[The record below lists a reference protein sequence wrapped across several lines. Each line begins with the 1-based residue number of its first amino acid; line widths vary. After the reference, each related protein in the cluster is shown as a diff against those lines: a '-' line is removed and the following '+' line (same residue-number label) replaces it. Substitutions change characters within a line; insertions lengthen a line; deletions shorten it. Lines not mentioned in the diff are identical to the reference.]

1 MIVIRGFP
9 LRNIV
14 GITLWPFILLKS
26 KREDLILL
34 NHERIHLRQQ
44 LELLLVGFYLLY
56 VIEWAYWRLR
66 GKNWWQAYH
75 LISFE
80 KEAYANET
88 NLDYLSSR
96 RRWSFRKYFAGK
108 P

>member
-66 GKNWWQAYH
+66 GKNWWQAY
-75 LISFE
+75 
-80 KEAYANET
+80 ANET